1 MQEDNFDLIR
11 PYSDKEVRE
20 AIPRIINDSGFKPMM
35 NFLFEE
41 DEQRSVTEALKKSTN
56 VKEFQKN
63 FTLPCIKTVV
73 EKTSDE
79 TTCSGLDKLKN
90 NESYLFIANHRDIAL
105 DSSILGM
112 HMINNDFTPPAMTW
126 GSNLELSQFI
136 VDLGK
141 CNQMITVFRD
151 GSPKE
156 ILRNSKR
163 LSQFINNMISS
174 GERSVWIAQSKGRTK
189 DGRDHVDASILKMLI
204 LSGVN
209 NAKQALKNL
218 NLIPVTISYELEPCG
233 AMKVREVFLSKQ
245 EGAYVKEKDEDLQSI
260 LGGFVMNKG
269 RIHVD
274 IGRPINNLIEQ
285 LDDSLTNNEIVSEV
299 ASIIDK
305 ETHQNYKLWPT
316 NYLAY
321 DYLEQTDK
329 FKEFYND
336 KTREDLETRCQAIYS
351 LIDDDKEMLR
361 KLFYQMYANPVYSKL
376 K

>member
-11 PYSDKEVRE
+11 PYNDEEIRE

-35 NFLFEE
+35 NFLFDE
-41 DEQRSVTEALKKSTN
+41 DEQRSVTEALKNSTN

-63 FTLPCIKTVV
+63 FTLPCIRTVV

-233 AMKVREVFLSKQ
+233 AMKVREVFLAKQ

-274 IGRPINNLIEQ
+274 IGRPINNFIEQ
-285 LDDSLTNNEIVSEV
+285 LDDSLTNNEIVNEV

-361 KLFYQMYANPVYSKL
+361 NLFYQMYANPVYSKL

>member
-35 NFLFEE
+35 NFLFDE

-63 FTLPCIKTVV
+63 FTLPCIRTVV

-163 LSQFINNMISS
+163 LSQFINNMIST

-274 IGRPINNLIEQ
+274 IGRPINNFIEQ